1 MPVFIWLFFTL
12 SLTTCNAEIAV
23 PNNISSPPNSRSTP
37 PNVTSHVSN
46 FKFEVIQPPPGY
58 EEWVSPLVLP
68 APPQDGSQ
76 GWSNALKRAK
86 EFVSQLT
93 IEEKVNLTTGA
104 DTTGRCV
111 GETGTIPR
119 MGFNQPICLQDA
131 PVGVRYTDLASYFP
145 AEISVAATFDR
156 GLMRKRGIALG
167 AEFAG
172 KGVNVALAPMMNL
185 MRAPESGRNW
195 EGFGADPFL
204 SGIGSVE
211 TILGMQSQNVS
222 ACAKHYL
229 GNEQEHY
236 RGGSAST
243 ASSSNMDDRTLREV
257 YGWPFAE
264 SVRAGVDYVMC
275 SYNRVNQTQ
284 TCENSK
290 LINGILKGEQR
301 FQGVLVSDWA
311 ASISG
316 VRAALAGLD
325 MNMPGFIAYG
335 NASEPNPAQSNS
347 SYWGLRLIEAVR
359 NGSVPITRLDD
370 MAQRIISTYYKNGQ
384 DLASFPRLNFRSIG
398 QGTDAEQ
405 AADNKHVNVQADHYK
420 IIREIG
426 SASIVLLKNV
436 NKTLPLPSP
445 AHIESIAILG
455 EDAGDNP
462 NGANGCVDR
471 GCNIGTLAGGWG
483 SGTAEYPYLVTPA
496 TAIEGYVRAGN
507 PNIKVNKVLNDTNVD
522 QITKVASESQVSLVH
537 VNADSGEGYI
547 TVQGN
552 VGDRNDLN
560 LWENGDAI
568 ILKAAAVCSN
578 VIVII
583 HAVGPV
589 NMEAWINNP
598 NVTAVA
604 FAGLPGQESGN
615 AEVDILW
622 GKVNPSARLP
632 FTIGKSWKDYPASVL
647 YNSSMVIPQINYQEA
662 LNIDYRHFDVH
673 NIQPRFE
680 YGFGLSYTTFNYS
693 SISYQKV
700 AKSAARSGKVGN
712 HDTALV
718 VNFMIQNTGSVD
730 GHEVAQLYLGFPASV
745 QEPVRVLRGFE
756 RVMVKAGGKVQVS
769 IKLRVI
775 DISIW
780 DVVRQEWVV
789 PQGTIKVWVG
799 SSSRDLKLQTGF
811 SF

>member
-1 MPVFIWLFFTL
+1 MPVFIWLLFSL
-12 SLTTCNAEIAV
+12 SLTTCYAEKV
-23 PNNISSPPNSRSTP
+23 PNNVYPPPNTRPTP
-37 PNVTSHVSN
+37 AKVTSHDSN

-58 EEWVSPLVLP
+58 EEWVSPVVLP

-76 GWSNALKRAK
+76 GWSDALKRAK
-86 EFVSQLT
+86 QFVSQLT
-93 IEEKVNLTTGA
+93 LEEKVNLTTGA

-119 MGFNQPICLQDA
+119 LGFNQPICLQDA
-131 PVGVRYTDLASYFP
+131 PIGVRYTDLVSYFP
-145 AEISVAATFDR
+145 AEINVAATFDR

-172 KGVNVALAPMMNL
+172 KGVNVALGPMMNL
-185 MRAPESGRNW
+185 MREPEAGRNW

-204 SGIGSVE
+204 SGVGSVE

-359 NGSVPITRLDD
+359 NGSVPTTRLDD
-370 MAQRIISTYYKNGQ
+370 MAQRIISTYYKHGQ
-384 DLASFPRLNFRSIG
+384 DLPSFPRLNLRSIG

-426 SASIVLLKNV
+426 AASIVLLKNI
-436 NKTLPLPSP
+436 NKTLPLPPP
-445 AHIESIAILG
+445 AHIQSIAILG

-462 NGANGCVDR
+462 NGANGCTDR
-471 GCNIGTLAGGWG
+471 GCDIGTLAGGWG

-496 TAIEGYVRAGN
+496 TAIEAYARAGN
-507 PNIKVNKVLNDTNVD
+507 PNIRINKVLNDTNVE

-560 LWENGDAI
+560 LWENGDSL
-568 ILKAAAVCSN
+568 ILSAAAVCSN

-598 NVTAVA
+598 NITAVA

-622 GKVNPSARLP
+622 GKVNPSGRLP

-662 LNIDYRHFDVH
+662 LKIDYRHFDVH

-693 SISYQKV
+693 NINYQKV
-700 AKSAARSGKVGN
+700 AKSAVSTGKLGS
-712 HDTALV
+712 HDIGLV
-718 VNFMIQNTGSVD
+718 VNFMIQNTGSID
-730 GHEVAQLYLGFPASV
+730 GHEVAQLYLGFPVSAD
-745 QEPVRVLRGFE
+745 EPVRVLRGFE
-756 RVMVKAGGKVQVS
+756 RVMVKAGEKVQVS
-769 IKLRVI
+769 IELRII
-775 DISIW
+775 DMSIW

-789 PQGTIKVWVG
+789 PQGNIKIWVG
-799 SSSRDLKLQTGF
+799 SSSRDLKLNSGF